1 MKNDHKEPIDKFENL
16 FKTEHSRLTGHAY
29 NLVRDIEVAKDIVQE
44 VFYKL
49 WKTKDRLDF
58 SQNMTGYLFKA
69 TTNGA
74 LNYLKS
80 PKRTLQVPVDIVSEQ
95 RSTASADPLE
105 YNDLENAVRK
115 AIDHL
120 PPKCKV
126 IYLLSRHEEMTNR
139 QIADHLDVSLKTVEN
154 QMTIALR
161 KLKLH
166 LEHHLV
172 EFIFVLLASSFL
184 GWFLTLFMTG

>member
-1 MKNDHKEPIDKFENL
+1 MKNDPKEPIDRFESL
-16 FKTEHSRLTGHAY
+16 FRTQHGRLTSHAY
-29 NLVRDIEVAKDIVQE
+29 NLVRDVEVAKDIVQE

-69 TTNGA
+69 TTNSA
-74 LNYLKS
+74 INYLKS
-80 PKRTLQVPVDIVSEQ
+80 PKRILKVPVDTVYEQ
-95 RSTASADPLE
+95 RSTSLADPLE
-105 YNDLENAVRK
+105 YNDLQNAVRK
-115 AIDHL
+115 AIDQL

-126 IYLLSRHEEMTNR
+126 IYLLSRHEEMTNQ

-172 EFIFVLLASSFL
+172 EFIFVLLVSSFL
-184 GWFLTLFMTG
+184 GWFLTLFVT